1 MSVQS
6 IYMDDGVTETDDFKT
21 LWQCLESE
29 IEHYED
35 ILKAKLVSLLLH
47 LFNYPLA
54 TAVSLLCNWLTIT
67 CNCRQFTCNWPTIH
81 LQLLPAYFAI
91 GQLFFTFT
99 SAPTLQVICEPP
111 LFCCCFFTML
121 LQLFCKLFAIGGLV
135 SFFSYR
141 YSCLHAQGNTT
152 LCTASISYTIVLIFW
167 TQLTTFG
174 ATPLLKLATVRS
186 TTRYQS

>member
-1 MSVQS
+1 
-6 IYMDDGVTETDDFKT
+6 MDDGVTETDDFKT
-21 LWQCLESE
+21 LWQCLELE

-67 CNCRQFTCNWPTIH
+67 CNCREFTCNWPTIH

-91 GQLFFTFT
+91 GQLFVTFS

-135 SFFSYR
+135 SFFHTGIHACMLRETLLCVLHQSHTQSY
-141 YSCLHAQGNTT
+141 
-152 LCTASISYTIVLIFW
+152 
-167 TQLTTFG
+167 
-174 ATPLLKLATVRS
+174 
-186 TTRYQS
+186 

>member
-67 CNCRQFTCNWPTIH
+67 CNCRQFTCNCLTIH

-91 GQLFFTFT
+91 GQLYFHIHISPPHCKRFVSHHFFAVAF
-99 SAPTLQVICEPP
+99 SLC
-111 LFCCCFFTML
+111 FCNCSVSY
-121 LQLFCKLFAIGGLV
+121 LQL
-135 SFFSYR
+135 
-141 YSCLHAQGNTT
+141 
-152 LCTASISYTIVLIFW
+152 
-167 TQLTTFG
+167 G
-174 ATPLLKLATVRS
+174 A
-186 TTRYQS
+186 

>member
-21 LWQCLESE
+21 LWQCLESK

-67 CNCRQFTCNWPTIH
+67 CNCRQFTGNWPTIH

-99 SAPTLQVICEPP
+99 SAPHI
-111 LFCCCFFTML
+111 
-121 LQLFCKLFAIGGLV
+121 
-135 SFFSYR
+135 
-141 YSCLHAQGNTT
+141 
-152 LCTASISYTIVLIFW
+152 ASDL
-167 TQLTTFG
+167 
-174 ATPLLKLATVRS
+174 
-186 TTRYQS
+186 

>member
-1 MSVQS
+1 MRTYWRQS
-6 IYMDDGVTETDDFKT
+6 
-21 LWQCLESE
+21 W
-29 IEHYED
+29 
-35 ILKAKLVSLLLH
+35 LVYFCI
-47 LFNYPLA
+47 LFNYSLA

-91 GQLFFTFT
+91 GQLF
-99 SAPTLQVICEPP
+99 SHSHQPPTLQVICEPP
-111 LFCCCFFTML
+111 LFCCCFFTL
-121 LQLFCKLFAIGGLV
+121 FLQLFCKLFAIGGLV
-135 SFFSYR
+135 FFSPYR

-152 LCTASISYTIVLIFW
+152 LCTASISYTIVLISW
-167 TQLTTFG
+167 TQLTMFG

>member
-99 SAPTLQVICEPP
+99 SAPTLQVICKPP

-121 LQLFCKLFAIGGLV
+121 LQLFCKLFEIGGLV
-135 SFFSYR
+135 SFFFHIGIHACMLRETLLCVLHQSHTQSYW
-141 YSCLHAQGNTT
+141 YSGLNWLHLGQH
-152 LCTASISYTIVLIFW
+152 LS
-167 TQLTTFG
+167 
-174 ATPLLKLATVRS
+174 
-186 TTRYQS
+186 

>member
-6 IYMDDGVTETDDFKT
+6 IYMDDGVTETNDFKT

-54 TAVSLLCNWLTIT
+54 TAVSLLCNCLTIT

-91 GQLFFTFT
+91 GQLFFHIHI
-99 SAPTLQVICEPP
+99 SPTH
-111 LFCCCFFTML
+111 
-121 LQLFCKLFAIGGLV
+121 CK
-135 SFFSYR
+135 
-141 YSCLHAQGNTT
+141 
-152 LCTASISYTIVLIFW
+152 
-167 TQLTTFG
+167 
-174 ATPLLKLATVRS
+174 
-186 TTRYQS
+186 